1 MKQIKNNFIFFGA
14 VHQDFVFELK
24 NDLIKYRTNPIKHYE
39 SYGGVAHNIAKAV
52 AAKEKVSLVSINS
65 DNETINYLSKNK
77 IEFINLNKEIQKRY
91 YAILLDKF
99 KKFQLGIANTD
110 AYEQFEGKLINF
122 KLNKKL
128 IILDLNFSEKLIKKI
143 INKYSNDNKIIICGT
158 SPFKIY
164 KIKSLLKK
172 IDCLILNKEEL
183 FKLTNIRNIFKSI
196 KYIVKKNSNIN
207 LVISNGANK
216 AYGYELSKFVSAK
229 PPNIKVL
236 NENGAGDTMAG
247 NYIYYRYMNFTLEK
261 SLLLGVATGSIHAK
275 NKKNIKFKSDD
286 LKKISNKIK
295 IQKENLN
302 V

>member
-52 AAKEKVSLVSINS
+52 AEKEKVSLVSINS
-65 DNETINYLSKNK
+65 DNETINYLRKNK

-99 KKFQLGIANTD
+99 KKLQLGIANTD

-128 IILDLNFSEKLIKKI
+128 IIIDLNFSEKLIKKI

-216 AYGYELSKFVSAK
+216 AYGYELSKFVSVK

>member
-24 NDLIKYRTNPIKHYE
+24 NEMIKYRTNPVKHYE
-39 SYGGVAHNIAKAV
+39 SYGGVAHNIAKIV
-52 AAKEKVSLVSINS
+52 ATKEKVSLVSINT
-65 DNETINYLSKNK
+65 DNVTINYLSKNK
-77 IEFINLNKEIQKRY
+77 IEFINLNKEILKRY
-91 YAILLDKF
+91 YAILLNKF
-99 KKFQLGIANTD
+99 KKLQLGIANTD
-110 AYEQFEGKLINF
+110 AYEQFDVKSINF
-122 KLNKKL
+122 KLNKKQ
-128 IILDLNFSEKLIKKI
+128 IIIDLNFSEKLIKKI
-143 INKYSNDNKIIICGT
+143 INKYSKDNKIIICGT

-196 KYIVKKNSNIN
+196 KYIAKKNSNIN
-207 LVISNGANK
+207 LVVSNGANK
-216 AYGYELSKFVSAK
+216 TYGYELSKFFSVK
-229 PPNIKVL
+229 PPKIKVL
-236 NENGAGDTMAG
+236 NENGAGDTMAA

-261 SLLLGVATGSIHAK
+261 SLLLGVTTGSMHAKSKK
-275 NKKNIKFKSDD
+275 NKKFKSVDI
-286 LKKISNKIK
+286 KKISNKIK

>member
-24 NDLIKYRTNPIKHYE
+24 NEMIKYRTNPVKHYE
-39 SYGGVAHNIAKAV
+39 SYGGVAHNIAKIV
-52 AAKEKVSLVSINS
+52 ATKEKVSLVSINT
-65 DNETINYLSKNK
+65 DNVTINYLSKNK
-77 IEFINLNKEIQKRY
+77 IEFINLNKEILKRY
-91 YAILLDKF
+91 YAILLNKF
-99 KKFQLGIANTD
+99 KKLQLGIANTD
-110 AYEQFEGKLINF
+110 AYEQFDVKSINF
-122 KLNKKL
+122 KLNKKQ
-128 IILDLNFSEKLIKKI
+128 IIIDLNFSEKLIKKI
-143 INKYSNDNKIIICGT
+143 INKYSKDNKIIICGT

-196 KYIVKKNSNIN
+196 KYIAKKNSNIN
-207 LVISNGANK
+207 LVVSNGGNK
-216 AYGYELSKFVSAK
+216 TYGYELSKFFSVK
-229 PPNIKVL
+229 PPKIKVL

-261 SLLLGVATGSIHAK
+261 SLLLGVTTGSIHAK
-275 NKKNIKFKSDD
+275 SKKNKKFKSVDI
-286 LKKISNKIK
+286 KKISNKIK